1 MIVKSWHL
9 SALLALLLLWQGCQ
23 TDEQAFVPDVSDIAV
38 EVDIRRFEQDFFQVD
53 TSQMEAEVERLR
65 QAYPE
70 FSAIFF
76 DQLLGVTLPH
86 VAPEGPA
93 AYLKGFL
100 QHPPLVELYDS
111 VQVHYQDMSGI
122 EGELKQAFQFF
133 RYYFPEEPLPTFT
146 TLVSEYVVAAFV
158 YGEND
163 LAVSLDYFLGRSFP
177 YQRLNP
183 NDPAFSAYLVRT
195 FTQEH
200 LVSKAMQA
208 MISGLVAPPRQQRM
222 LDIMIQNGKQ
232 LYVLDKLLPYTADSI
247 KLEVTAQQAEWLN
260 SNEREMWAYFI
271 QEELI
276 YSTERERFRKLVD
289 YSPNSPGMPEEAPG
303 RTANWLGWQIVKAY
317 MKTHPEATLS
327 ELLNLEDAQAILD
340 ESRYKP
346 KR

>member
-9 SALLALLLLWQGCQ
+9 SALLALLLLGQGCQ
-23 TDEQAFVPDVSDIAV
+23 SDEQAFVPDVSDIAV

-93 AYLKGFL
+93 TYLKGFL
-100 QHPPLVELYDS
+100 QHPPLVELNDS
-111 VQVHYQDMSGI
+111 VQLHYQDMKGI
-122 EGELKQAFQFF
+122 ETELKQAFQFF

-163 LAVSLDYFLGRSFP
+163 LAVSLDYFLGPSFP
-177 YQRLNP
+177 YQQLNP

-195 FTQEH
+195 FTREH

-208 MISGLVAPPRQQRM
+208 LISGLAPPPRQQRM

-247 KLEVTAQQAEWLN
+247 KLEVTAKQAEWLN

-303 RTANWLGWQIVKAY
+303 RTANWMGWQIVKAY
-317 MKTHPEATLS
+317 MKARPETTLS